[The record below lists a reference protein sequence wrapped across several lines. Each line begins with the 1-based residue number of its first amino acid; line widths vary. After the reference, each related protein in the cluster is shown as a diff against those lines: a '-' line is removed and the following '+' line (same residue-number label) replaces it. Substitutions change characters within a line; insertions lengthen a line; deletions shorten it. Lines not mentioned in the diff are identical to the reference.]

1 MISAMSADYRPSGF
15 SDITPYLIVEDADR
29 VIEFIKKTFAAE
41 EVLCMR
47 SEEGGKVTHAAYKIG
62 DSMLELSS
70 SRAEWK
76 PLAAGLHV
84 YVQDVD
90 ACYQRA
96 IAAGGTSLYEPAD
109 MYYGERSGGVAD
121 PCGNQWYLATVKE
134 DLTLAEVEKRAAQQ
148 KS

>member
-1 MISAMSADYRPSGF
+1 MATPYRPSGF

-29 VIEFIKKTFAAE
+29 VIDFIKQAFAAE

-47 SEEGGKVTHAAYKIG
+47 SEENGRVTHAAYKIG
-62 DSMLELSS
+62 DSMLEMAS

-84 YVQDVD
+84 YVRDVD

-121 PCGNQWYLATVKE
+121 PCGNQWYIATSKE
-134 DLTLAEVEKRAAQQ
+134 DLSLEEIEKRAARQ